1 MITNCCPAAPTL
13 PDTIA
18 ESCAQNFGQIQKI
31 IFQRLYDGSTRNK
44 FTASGAAQPS
54 AGDATLLATWTAE
67 KAATKTSGSTT
78 SPNGARITVTPFIEA
93 PADDGG
99 DARTY
104 GGGND
109 TLNGIEQIIGSNPVN
124 FTCRMNGKKQ
134 DIVANLKKLMCEAL
148 SNNLGVYLVNGKGQ
162 IEGVAE
168 PGSGTVVDW
177 YPIPIQKL
185 FVGDKHH
192 GNFDGPD
199 YNELSFAFA
208 PGYSDKL
215 DVLTLDQSALAL

>member
-1 MITNCCPAAPTL
+1 MLTNCCPAATAL

-31 IFQRLYDGSTRNK
+31 IFQRIWNGSSKNQMTE
-44 FTASGAAQPS
+44 TIPTPASSTTDAAV
-54 AGDATLLATWTAE
+54 LAAWTAL
-67 KAATKTSGSTT
+67 KTATGDDANKK
-78 SPNGARITVTPFIEA
+78 ITVTPFIEA

-99 DARTY
+99 DARTF

-109 TLNGIEQIIGSNPVN
+109 TLNGVELIIGSNPVN

-134 DIVANLKKLMCEAL
+134 NIVANLKALMCEAL
-148 SNNLGVYLVNGKGQ
+148 GNNLGVYLVNEKGQ
-162 IEGVAE
+162 IEGLKVSDTVTS
-168 PGSGTVVDW
+168 GSGTRVW
-177 YPIPIQKL
+177 QPIPIQKL

-208 PGYSDKL
+208 PGYSDQL
-215 DVLTLDQSALAL
+215 DVLTLDASALAL